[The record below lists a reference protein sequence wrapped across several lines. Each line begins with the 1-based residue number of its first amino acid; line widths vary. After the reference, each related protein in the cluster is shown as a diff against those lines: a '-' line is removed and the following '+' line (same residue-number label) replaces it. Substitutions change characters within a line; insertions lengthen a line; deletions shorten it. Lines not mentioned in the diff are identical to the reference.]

1 MGRHK
6 MEAFMEA
13 YKEEYKD
20 TQRKAKQ
27 SKIT

>member
-6 MEAFMEA
+6 MEAFMVA

-20 TQRKAKQ
+20 IQRKAKQ
-27 SKIT
+27 SKII